1 MARPGRVLLARSWPE
16 MRAAA
21 CAPSRHRKAPLDCSA
36 VQVISRAI
44 RDLRLPSRWDVGE
57 MLVPKRPVSGNVG
70 LDRSVVSGGDGREGL
85 SPSGDHPDAGACIGR
100 LLGPSNPGGRR
111 RFRSDRVSASGD
123 RFQEDC
129 MSEAMRVWLAS
140 LNAAELA
147 VFGAVLLGVFIIYL
161 GTAMATALFHRDRAR
176 RLLALEIFR
185 DLLDVISR
193 RSR

>member
-1 MARPGRVLLARSWPE
+1 M
-16 MRAAA
+16 
-21 CAPSRHRKAPLDCSA
+21 H
-36 VQVISRAI
+36 
-44 RDLRLPSRWDVGE
+44 DLHLPSRWDVGE

-70 LDRSVVSGGDGREGL
+70 LDRSVVSGGDSREGL
-85 SPSGDHPDAGACIGR
+85 SPPPGDHPDAGACIGR

-111 RFRSDRVSASGD
+111 RFRSDCVSASGD

-129 MSEAMRVWLAS
+129 MSAAMGVWLGS

-147 VFGAVLLGVFIIYL
+147 VFGAVVLGVFIVYL